1 MIRHNWQWKLVALIL
16 SFFLWFYV
24 NTQRNPK
31 ASHTFNVPI
40 QIMNLAKGY
49 IADVAVGDATVRIE
63 GYKALVDTVRQ
74 NDISAWVDLDSITA
88 TEGPVTKTKKL
99 NVRVSGVPP
108 EEINTYVTPKNVQV
122 QIEMVGGK
130 KLPVEVKFLSA
141 PPLGYAF
148 GNYVVSPATVAI
160 SGKNEKVSRV
170 NKVVLA
176 VSENWVSSS
185 IDQEFPLVP
194 MDEKGNWVKGVTVSP
209 QNVRL
214 QLVLVEVP
222 TTQKVMISYKL
233 QGKPKYPAQ
242 ITNVTVNPSSVTLE
256 GRPNQL
262 AGIKTIETEPIDV
275 EAQEQSF
282 TRQVNLRTPNNTKV
296 RGPDQ
301 VTVTVEIE
309 NVKP

>member
-275 EAQEQSF
+275 EDQEQSF